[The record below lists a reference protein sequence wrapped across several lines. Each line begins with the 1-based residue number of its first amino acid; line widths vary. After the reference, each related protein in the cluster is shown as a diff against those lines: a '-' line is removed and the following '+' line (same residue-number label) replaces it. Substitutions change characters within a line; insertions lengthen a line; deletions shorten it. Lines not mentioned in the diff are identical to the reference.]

1 MNLFIFDYEVFAYD
15 WLIVAKRPGVDKYY
29 VYHNDNDSVI
39 AFMEE
44 FDPLLC
50 GFNVKHY
57 DQFIHRGV
65 LSGLSPEEIKK
76 INDHIIVE
84 GQEGWTYPFPGKAP
98 RCKITDLMDDCLQGL
113 SLKAI
118 EAHLGMDIRETT
130 VPFDIDRRLTPEE
143 LDEVI
148 FYCKHDV
155 DATERLYEL
164 RQNYLNTKIWLG
176 AAKGLTPEDALYYTN
191 AKLTA
196 VYLDAHKT
204 EDFNDERDYVYPDN
218 LLHEYIPTGVTDFFD
233 RLHNTEFSDEEVFK
247 GAKYEFT
254 IGRCECKIGWGGI
267 HGAIPTYREKATST
281 RSIRNQDVASYYPH
295 LLTIEG
301 YISRNIPD
309 GSLYAD
315 MLETRMKAKRS
326 GDKEK
331 ANALKLVANT
341 TYGGMLNPYN
351 DLFDAKNARSVCI
364 TGQLRLLELANH
376 LVAECPSLIIVQLNT
391 DGIMVSLDDEDVP
404 KYTEICTE
412 WQTRTGYELEEDCI
426 SEIIQKDVNNYIE
439 IATDGSH
446 KIKGGALVRGIAP
459 AGAFNINNNAV
470 VIARAIVDY
479 FTKGVPVE
487 DTIRNDD
494 TVLDF
499 QLIAK
504 ASGKYSA
511 VYHYVNGKPLEVQ
524 RCNRVYATSD
534 PQYGTLTKI
543 HRDTGSECKVGGL
556 PDNCIIDNNNELS
569 IQDINKSWYIRRA
582 EELIEDFLG
591 KSEIQLSIEGVI
603 DMATTTTPKEKT
615 LTLNIYHKLT
625 LIRGE
630 WATVETS
637 KSGVNTHA
645 EFKYYELED
654 ILPVASPILMKHHCL
669 FLVTFP
675 EHRALGTLIDID
687 TGEKIEFEAPF
698 VLIADP
704 AKFRMNEIQGAGA
717 AITYYRRYLY
727 AMLLDLLDK
736 DKIDADVLPL
746 KPATASRP
754 ATTEQRAEIVSTI
767 TAPSVTDPA
776 DELQITALKNAML
789 KLLEVDPSQEEDL
802 QAVVIKTNSFTELS
816 KSDAE
821 KYLTII
827 KALIDEAEDNL

>member
-15 WLIVAKRPGVDKYY
+15 WIIVAKRPGEDKYY
-29 VYHNDNDSVI
+29 VYHNDYDSVI

-44 FDPLLC
+44 YDPLLC
-50 GFNVKHY
+50 GFNCKHY

-65 LSGLSPEEIKK
+65 LSGLAPEEIKR
-76 INDHIIVE
+76 INDYIIVE
-84 GQEGWTYPFPGKAP
+84 GNEGWTYPFPAKTP
-98 RCKITDLMDDCLQGL
+98 RLKMTDLMDDCQQGL

-130 VPFDIDRRLTPEE
+130 VPFDIDRPLTDGELEE
-143 LDEVI
+143 VT

-176 AAKGLTPEDALYYTN
+176 SAKGLSPEDALYLTN

-196 VYLDAHKT
+196 VYLDAHRT

-218 LLHEYIPTGVTDFFD
+218 LLREYIPKEVTDFFD
-233 RLHNTEFSDEEVFK
+233 RLHNTAFSDEEVFK
-247 GAKYEFT
+247 GAKYEFP
-254 IGRCECKIGWGGI
+254 IGKCECKIGWGGI

-315 MLETRMKAKRS
+315 MLETRMRAKRS

-341 TYGGMLNPYN
+341 TYGGMLNRYN
-351 DLFDAKNARSVCI
+351 DLYDAKHARSVCI

-391 DGIMVSLDDEDVP
+391 DGIMVSLDDTDVP

-426 SEIIQKDVNNYIE
+426 QEIIQKDVNNYIE
-439 IATDGSH
+439 IATDGSS

-459 AGAFNINNNAV
+459 AGAFNVNNNAV
-470 VIARAIVDY
+470 VISRAIVDY
-479 FTKGVPVE
+479 FVKGVPVE
-487 DTIRNDD
+487 KTIMGDD

-504 ASGKYSA
+504 ASGKYSK
-511 VYHYVNGKPLEVQ
+511 VYHYINGKPVPVQ
-524 RCNRVYATSD
+524 KCNRVYATSD
-534 PQYGTLTKI
+534 PAYGTLTKI

-556 PDNCIIDNNNELS
+556 PDNCILDNSNELS
-569 IQDINKSWYIRRA
+569 IHDINKSWYIRRA
-582 EELIEDFLG
+582 EELINDFLG
-591 KSEIQLSIEGVI
+591 TPEEIQITLTEGVKE
-603 DMATTTTPKEKT
+603 MANTKPESESKE
-615 LTLNIYHKLT
+615 NIFQKLL
-625 LIRGE
+625 LIRTE
-630 WATVETS
+630 WGAVETS
-637 KSGVNTHA
+637 KSGVNLHA
-645 EFKYYELED
+645 EFKYFELED
-654 ILPVASPILMKHHCL
+654 IVPKAFPILMKLHCL
-669 FLVTFP
+669 YLITFP
-675 EHRALGTLIDID
+675 EHRALGTLIDTD
-687 TGEKIEFEAPF
+687 SGEKIEFEAPF
-698 VLIADP
+698 TLIGDP
-704 AKFRMNEIQGAGA
+704 AKFRMNEIQGTGA

-727 AMLLDLLDK
+727 ALMLDLLDK

-754 ATTEQRAEIVSTI
+754 ATTEQRAEIVTEI
-767 TAPSVTDPA
+767 TQHSVTDPA
-776 DELQITALKNAML
+776 DELQITALKNAMQ
-789 KLLEVDPSQEEDL
+789 KLLELDPAAEEDL
-802 QAVVIKTNSFTELS
+802 QAIVVKTNALTEISKSQAEEYLTVIK
-816 KSDAE
+816 AM
-821 KYLTII
+821 
-827 KALIDEAEDNL
+827 IDDAEDNL